1 MFRWLRASS
10 TPRVR
15 SVANLL
21 LTLFVVGMVAHV
33 AHHFLDP
40 DCDDSSKPFAHPCVS
55 CAAFHG
61 GVETPDDAVVPVPVW
76 TASAPEN
83 PTHLAAAP
91 KAAERLDAA
100 PRAPPAA

>member
-15 SVANLL
+15 TVATIL
-21 LTLFVVGMVAHV
+21 LTVFVVGMVAHV

-40 DCDDSSKPFAHPCVS
+40 DCDDTGRGLGHPCVS
-55 CAAFHG
+55 CAALHG
-61 GVETPDDAVVPVPVW
+61 GVEVPDDAVVPVPVW
-76 TASAPEN
+76 TSGAPEN
-83 PTHLAAAP
+83 PTQLAAAP
-91 KAAERLDAA
+91 KTAERRDAA